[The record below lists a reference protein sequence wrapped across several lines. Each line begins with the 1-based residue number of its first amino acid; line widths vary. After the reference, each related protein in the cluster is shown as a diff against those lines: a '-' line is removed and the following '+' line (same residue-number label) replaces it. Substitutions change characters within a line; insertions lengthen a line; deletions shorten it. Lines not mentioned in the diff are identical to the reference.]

1 MEKLNIQGLAQ
12 CLARSMCAF
21 ILAVHTVEI
30 KGPAHKAIC
39 KGCSHYNNVATLFKL
54 AKS

>member
-1 MEKLNIQGLAQ
+1 MVKNTGQLSGI
-12 CLARSMCAF
+12 
-21 ILAVHTVEI
+21 HTVEI

-39 KGCSHYNNVATLFKL
+39 KGWSHYNNVATLFKL